1 MNMKGFLAIVLAIAL
16 VLTGMWAVPKVY
28 AAGTTVG
35 YVNTTLVNTT
45 PTVTTSNNGTPVV
58 LDYPITNWACD
69 IVSAPATTLVY
80 SIQNNIGSF
89 STTTFDSSTTG
100 LITSGT
106 CTTSNGIC
114 TVYATGKIA
123 RVMRAVYS
131 TPTTSASKVT
141 INCAGVQ

>member
-1 MNMKGFLAIVLAIAL
+1 MNMKGILAVSLAIVLLFA
-16 VLTGMWAVPKVY
+16 GMWAAPKVF
-28 AAGTTVG
+28 AAGSAVG
-35 YVNTTLVNTT
+35 YTSVTLVNST
-45 PTVTTSNNGTPVV
+45 PTVTTSNSSTPVV

-69 IVSAPATTLVY
+69 LVSAPATTLVY
-80 SIQNNIGSF
+80 QIQNNIGSF

-123 RVMRAVYS
+123 RVIRAVYS